1 MSSQGH
7 PVRTRSRWRRA
18 FGGFAVF
25 ALFAGMLFWTKLRLV
40 SEIPRSAYADPP
52 AKMVDPEQVDPDQV
66 DANQGEPAVQDD
78 TEPDEPTE
86 SDTEDRD
93 QTELDSDG

>member
-52 AKMVDPEQVDPDQV
+52 VKMVDREQV

-78 TEPDEPTE
+78 TEPTEPTE

-93 QTELDSDG
+93 QAELDSDG